1 MATLRELDRKGEM
14 VTVVAAM
21 QPATR
26 EAAIAAYAECHA
38 RDLKRTLWDLEAT
51 SEFKARDVS
60 YQCAALA
67 EIARRLTPEPPAKK
81 SKRQNVVQM
90 VAPVRNPRQQ
100 QIDLAAVLCP
110 EERAT
115 LYLPT
120 LDALKEEAETAIL
133 KNENVR
139 HNQAM
144 GSEVDEFMRFLLR
157 VEDAARQARAALEQE
172 RRGAIPHDPR
182 QVTSGPVRMQM

>member
-14 VTVVAAM
+14 VAVVAAM

-67 EIARRLTPEPPAKK
+67 EIARRLTPEPPKK
-81 SKRQNVVQM
+81 SKKQNVVQI
-90 VAPVRNPRQQ
+90 APVRNPRQQ

-110 EERAT
+110 EDRAT
-115 LYLPT
+115 LYLPV

-144 GSEVDEFMRFLLR
+144 GSEVDEFTRFLLR